1 MKSLGQGVRQ
11 TISFKNLKNEEL
23 IIPPIEEQKEI
34 VCELNLRTN
43 QIDRLCKVEEK
54 RISLLQEY
62 RQSLISYVVTGKVR
76 VTEDMI

>member
-1 MKSLGQGVRQ
+1 MKKSVIAKVGV
-11 TISFKNLKNEEL
+11 KNEEL